1 FEDRIVVAGHRQDA
15 QQLRHRS
22 GRASDLPFADGVGAV
37 GSRQP
42 AEFGHVGHRQR
53 LADGLTEVLAKF
65 LQFSSRH
72 GFSVQIGFCEVRHT
86 PGVTW
91 GVYAAQQLPEEAI
104 MRRLLESLTPDARQ
118 LYWKWV
124 GGMFALYVVLMLTAA
139 GVFIGHESSR
149 KLAQQPVT
157 TVAID
162 GKQRSISEVPAP
174 LRQAARYN

>member
-1 FEDRIVVAGHRQDA
+1 MRQ
-15 QQLRHRS
+15 
-22 GRASDLPFADGVGAV
+22 
-37 GSRQP
+37 
-42 AEFGHVGHRQR
+42 
-53 LADGLTEVLAKF
+53 
-65 LQFSSRH
+65 
-72 GFSVQIGFCEVRHT
+72 
-86 PGVTW
+86 
-91 GVYAAQQLPEEAI
+91 
-104 MRRLLESLTPDARQ
+104 LLESLTPDARQ

-174 LRQAARYN
+174 LRQAARYD